1 VRSNIKEEKMAK
13 ALRVLVFLLFAV
25 ALVLPIWTSRTV
37 EGQAATEAPTGFDT
51 LTNGMVTQ
59 AVHDGDRATFE
70 ERDDVVKGLGPLY
83 NAQSCAECH
92 QNPVSGGI
100 SQISELRAGHLDGSG
115 NFVPA
120 TVTINV
126 GGPNNGV
133 TIANRSLINQRAT
146 CPGVVT
152 DNDPTNAVPDGTIIY
167 NHPVDQGEERLSSA
181 DDIRTRRAATN
192 VLGLGFVEAISN
204 TTLQNIPN
212 GQPSGMKGQ
221 VITVPVAEAPG
232 QFRIGRFGWKNQQA
246 SLVSFS
252 SDAYLNEQGITN
264 QFNLLET
271 IPAGTGIG
279 GRALC
284 DDAPDNQPC
293 AANPS
298 VNCGEDP
305 DGDVQIFA
313 QFMRASKAPGRDA
326 RLAATADAQT
336 GASLFHS
343 VGCDIC
349 HIPTLTTAATGTV
362 INGGAFT
369 VPAAL
374 GNKIIH
380 PYSDFLLHNVG
391 TGDGIVQTN
400 IAGTN
405 TLDQSTL
412 NKVRTAPL
420 WGVRTRNELMHDL
433 ENYTRNDAILRHAG
447 EANGVINNYRGLST
461 TQKNQL
467 ITFLNSI

>member
-1 VRSNIKEEKMAK
+1 MRRLLQVL
-13 ALRVLVFLLFAV
+13 ALALFAA
-25 ALVLPIWTSRTV
+25 ALALPMWMSRTV
-37 EGQAATEAPTGFDT
+37 EGQGATEAPSGFDT

-70 ERDDVVKGLGPLY
+70 ERDDVAKGLGPMY
-83 NAQSCAECH
+83 NAQSCAECNN
-92 QNPVSGGI
+92 NPVTGCI
-100 SQISELRAGHLDGSG
+100 SQISELRAGHNDANG

-120 TVTINV
+120 TLKINDD
-126 GGPNNGV
+126 GGLPGV

-152 DNDPTNAVPDGTIIY
+152 DPTTHAVIY
-167 NHPVDQGEERLSSA
+167 NHPNEQAQERVPGA
-181 DDIRTRRAATN
+181 ETVRTRRMATN

-232 QFRIGRFGWKNQQA
+232 QFRVGRFGWKNQQA
-246 SLVSFS
+246 SLLSFS

-264 QFNLLET
+264 QFNLLEPV
-271 IPAGTGIG
+271 PAGTGVG

-284 DDAPDNQPC
+284 DDVPDNAPC
-293 AANPS
+293 VANTS

-305 DGDVQIFA
+305 DGDINTFA
-313 QFMRASKAPGRDA
+313 AFMRASKVPGRDT

-349 HIPTLTTAATGTV
+349 HIATFTTSPAGTL

-369 VPAAL
+369 VPPAL
-374 GNKIIH
+374 GNKLIH
-380 PYSDFLLHNVG
+380 PYSDFLLHDVG

-400 IAGTN
+400 VAGTN
-405 TLDQSTL
+405 NLDQSTR

-447 EANGVINNYRGLST
+447 EATGVINSYRGLST

>member
-1 VRSNIKEEKMAK
+1 MTKFLKVF
-13 ALRVLVFLLFAV
+13 ALLLCAAVLI
-25 ALVLPIWTSRTV
+25 LPMWMSRPV
-37 EGQAATEAPTGFDT
+37 ESQAATEAPAGMDT

-92 QNPVSGGI
+92 NNPVTGGI
-100 SQISELRAGHLDGSG
+100 SQVSELRAGHNDAFG

-120 TVTINV
+120 TLTIND
-126 GGPNNGV
+126 GGGLVGV

-152 DNDPTNAVPDGTIIY
+152 DNDPTNAIPDGTIVY
-167 NHPVDQGEERLSSA
+167 NHPTDQAQERVPGA
-181 DDIRTRRAATN
+181 ETVRTRRMATN

-212 GQPSGMKGQ
+212 GQPAGMKGQ
-221 VITVPVAEAPG
+221 LTTVPVAEAPG
-232 QFRIGRFGWKNQQA
+232 QFRIGRFGWKSQDA
-246 SLVSFS
+246 SLLTFS
-252 SDAYLNEQGITN
+252 SGAYLNEQGITN
-264 QFNLLET
+264 RLATAET
-271 IPAGTGIG
+271 IPAGTGQG

-284 DDAPDNQPC
+284 DDVPDNTPC
-293 AANPS
+293 VNNPN
-298 VNCGEDP
+298 VVCAEDP
-305 DGDVQIFA
+305 ENDIDAFA
-313 QFMRASKAPGRDA
+313 QFMRATKAPSRDA
-326 RLAATADAQT
+326 RLAATNDAQV

-343 VGCDIC
+343 IGCDIC
-349 HIPTLTTAATGTV
+349 HIQSLTTAPAGTL

-380 PYSDFLLHNVG
+380 PFSDFLLHNVG
-391 TGDGIVQTN
+391 TGDGIAQVN
-400 IAGTN
+400 IPGTN
-405 TLDQSTL
+405 TLDQTMK

-420 WGVRTRNELMHDL
+420 WGVRTRNELMHDG
-433 ENYTRNDAILRHAG
+433 ENYTRNEAILRHAG
-447 EANGVINNYRGLST
+447 EANGVINNYILLST

-467 ITFLNSI
+467 VTFLNSL